1 MDQMKSI
8 MTDKV
13 NQLKVG
19 GKSIITDRVNQL
31 EVEKGKDLLIFKFET
46 EEDGTY
52 IYDADEINHFLNIIK
67 EVFPK
72 NRCLFLPDKISLDSV
87 IKFRELQEETKSS
100 FQKATDYLSDFKNSI
115 QKTTDSFSDFGKSIF
130 DFK

>member
-1 MDQMKSI
+1 

-13 NQLKVG
+13 NQLK
-19 GKSIITDRVNQL
+19 
-31 EVEKGKDLLIFKFET
+31 VEKGKDLLIFKFAT

-52 IYDADEINHFLNIIK
+52 IYDVDEMNYFLNIIK

-72 NRCLFLPDKISLDSV
+72 NRCLFLPDKISLDSI
-87 IKFRELQEETKSS
+87 IKFREVQEETKSS

-115 QKTTDSFSDFGKSIF
+115 QETTDSFSNFGKSIF
-130 DFK
+130 DSK

>member
-1 MDQMKSI
+1 MLWGKMIMDQMKSI
-8 MTDKV
+8 MTDR
-13 NQLKVG
+13 
-19 GKSIITDRVNQL
+19 INQL
-31 EVEKGKDLLIFKFET
+31 EVEERKDLLIFKFET
-46 EEDGTY
+46 EKDGTY

-115 QKTTDSFSDFGKSIF
+115 QETTDSFSDFEKSIF

>member
-1 MDQMKSI
+1 MMDQMKSI

-72 NRCLFLPDKISLDSV
+72 KQMFVL
-87 IKFRELQEETKSS
+87 T
-100 FQKATDYLSDFKNSI
+100 
-115 QKTTDSFSDFGKSIF
+115 G
-130 DFK
+130 

>member
-19 GKSIITDRVNQL
+19 KSTITDRVNQL

-46 EEDGTY
+46 EEDGAY
-52 IYDADEINHFLNIIK
+52 IYDVGEMNYFLNIIK

-72 NRCLFLPDKISLDSV
+72 NRCLFLPDKISLDSI
-87 IKFRELQEETKSS
+87 IKFRESQEETKSS

-115 QKTTDSFSDFGKSIF
+115 QETTDSFFDFGKSIF
-130 DFK
+130 DSK

>member
-1 MDQMKSI
+1 MEILWGKMIMDQMKSI
-8 MTDKV
+8 MTDK
-13 NQLKVG
+13 
-19 GKSIITDRVNQL
+19 VNQL

-52 IYDADEINHFLNIIK
+52 IYNANEINHFLNIIK

-115 QKTTDSFSDFGKSIF
+115 QETTDSFSDFEKSIF
-130 DFK
+130 DSK

>member
-19 GKSIITDRVNQL
+19 KSTITDRVNQL

-46 EEDGTY
+46 EEDGAY
-52 IYDADEINHFLNIIK
+52 IYDVGEMNYFLNIIK

-72 NRCLFLPDKISLDSV
+72 NRCLFLPDKISLDSI
-87 IKFRELQEETKSS
+87 IKFRESQEETKSS

-115 QKTTDSFSDFGKSIF
+115 QETTDSFSNFGKSIF
-130 DFK
+130 DSK